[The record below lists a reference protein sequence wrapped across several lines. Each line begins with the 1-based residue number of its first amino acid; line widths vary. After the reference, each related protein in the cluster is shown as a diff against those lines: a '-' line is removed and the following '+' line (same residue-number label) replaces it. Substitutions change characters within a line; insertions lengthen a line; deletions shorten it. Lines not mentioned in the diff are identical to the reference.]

1 MSNIQEE
8 LFLAFL
14 PYLWDDVIILV
25 YIGTFTPFMWC
36 CVFNFQPYLQNI
48 FSVLLCVWAAK
59 VLFGNLRHAV
69 LFVFSVP
76 VFLKSWETCQF
87 NNFMNRDFNQLQ
99 RFILAFSCYSLV
111 LFCSDFFVFVFVF
124 VSRIF
129 IFLPF
134 PLWFSIL
141 PVPLGHLSWAL
152 AAWHSTQSFP
162 LGEFVTLYTDKY
174 LTSLRWLSKK
184 FPALCKSTVFCP

>member
-1 MSNIQEE
+1 MLS
-8 LFLAFL
+8 FWYTLAHLHHLCGAVFS
-14 PYLWDDVIILV
+14 
-25 YIGTFTPFMWC
+25 TF
-36 CVFNFQPYLQNI
+36 NLIYKI
-48 FSVLLCVWAAK
+48 FSQSCCVWAAK

-76 VFLKSWETCQF
+76 VFLKSWATCQF

-111 LFCSDFFVFVFVF
+111 LFCSDFCLGFFVF

-141 PVPLGHLSWAL
+141 PVALGHLSWAV

-162 LGEFVTLYTDKY
+162 LGEFVKLYTDKY

-184 FPALCKSTVFCP
+184 FPALCKSTVLCPEIWFTWADASCE